1 MLCWALEACI
11 WHAHAFTK
19 CMTREAALRQK
30 LLILYLQNSALD
42 SRVVGW
48 TRYDGDSATPPVSGD
63 EDEPPYETGLDA
75 LRDGWRAI
83 QFSALEPRPG
93 ELSYQPGWQSFEVI
107 MEKLVETPR

>member
-1 MLCWALEACI
+1 
-11 WHAHAFTK
+11 
-19 CMTREAALRQK
+19 MTREVALRQK

-48 TRYDGDSATPPVSGD
+48 TRYDGDTVTPPVSGD
-63 EDEPPYETGLDA
+63 EDKPPYETGLDA

-83 QFSALEPRPG
+83 QFSALEPRSG
-93 ELSYQPGWQSFEVI
+93 ELSYQPGWQSFEVV

>member
-1 MLCWALEACI
+1 MVKEI
-11 WHAHAFTK
+11 
-19 CMTREAALRQK
+19 ELRQK

-42 SRVVGW
+42 SPVVGW
-48 TRYDGDSATPPVSGD
+48 TRYDGDTDTPPVSGD
-63 EDEPPYETGLDA
+63 EDEPPYATGLDA

-83 QFSALEPRPG
+83 QFSPLEPRPG